1 MQINKTVQNVGLIV
15 KITTPNNVQYFY
27 QNFSKDPYIVSGKSY
42 VYVPIDFTPPERNLN
57 LDNQSTTVFLP
68 NLPEIR
74 QAVEQNNGFRD
85 AIVETKCIF
94 LDNLNATPYAHD
106 LMVVS
111 ASGISGMQVEITLQS
126 PFSAV
131 AGRFPSLFWTTGK
144 DEKGLSIV
152 GFVPEVPIT
161 ANVSLS

>member
-1 MQINKTVQNVGLIV
+1 MQINKTVQNVGLLV
-15 KITTPNNVQYFY
+15 KITTPTNVEYFY
-27 QNFSKDPYIVSGKSY
+27 QNFFQIPYVLSGKSY

-68 NLPEIR
+68 NLPDIR
-74 QAVEQNNGFRD
+74 QALEQNNGFRD
-85 AIVETKCIF
+85 AIGETKCIF

-111 ASGISGMQVEITLQS
+111 ASGVSGMQVEITLQS

-131 AGRFPSLFWTTGK
+131 AGRFPSVYWTTGTSAN
-144 DEKGLSIV
+144 GLSIV